1 MATKGENKGEK
12 KKSHFKSKEGSHF
25 RDDESSMPMDDAN
38 WRSHTGIG
46 LYGGGKAAEAGRSRR
61 WI

>member
-1 MATKGENKGEK
+1 MATKGEDKGERR
-12 KKSHFKSKEGSHF
+12 KSHFKSKEGS
-25 RDDESSMPMDDAN
+25 RISDDESSMPMDDAE